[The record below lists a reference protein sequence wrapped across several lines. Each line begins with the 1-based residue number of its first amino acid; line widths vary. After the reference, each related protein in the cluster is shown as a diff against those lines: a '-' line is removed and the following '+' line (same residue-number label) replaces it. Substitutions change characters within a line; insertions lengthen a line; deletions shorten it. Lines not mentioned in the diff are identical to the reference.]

1 MGTTR
6 EDVIPT
12 LESMSLFRGLPH
24 SELETIA
31 GQLDDATY
39 LAGHGVITEGMGGP
53 EFFIILDGRAAV
65 IIDDATV
72 ATLGPGDFFG
82 EVSALDGGPRTATVK
97 AETMLRCVTLPAGG
111 LREFLLEHPVV
122 AVNLVPE
129 IARRFRN
136 ATAARHQ

>member
-1 MGTTR
+1 MTTR

-12 LESMSLFRGLPH
+12 LEAMPLFRGL
-24 SELETIA
+24 SRGELEIIA
-31 GQLDDATY
+31 AQFDDATY
-39 LAGHGVITEGMGGP
+39 LANHGVVTEGMGGP

-65 IIDDATV
+65 IIDGETV

-82 EVSALDGGPRTATVK
+82 EVAALDGGPRTASVR

-111 LREFLLEHPVV
+111 LRQFLLEHPVV

-136 ATAARHQ
+136 ATAARRK